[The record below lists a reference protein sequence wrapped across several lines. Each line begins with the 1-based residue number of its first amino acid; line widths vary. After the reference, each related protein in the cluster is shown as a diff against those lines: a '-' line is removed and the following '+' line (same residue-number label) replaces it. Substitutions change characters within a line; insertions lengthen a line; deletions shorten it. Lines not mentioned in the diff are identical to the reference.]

1 VAKPHDRLFA
11 VADMTPQFA
20 QAVDP
25 IFLYAL
31 DLTARIGEGEQP
43 LPQEE
48 RIRIRSLIDQASA
61 MVPNDQQWELAKYA
75 IVSWIDDILV
85 QSNWTHASWWQNNVM
100 EVEIFNTRL
109 CFEQFFVNAQRAAGL
124 PNRDALE
131 VYYICGILGFRGLY
145 ANPQTAAMLS
155 QKHGLPPDFPTWA
168 RQASMSI
175 RSGQGRPVLASAGRE
190 LYGAP
195 PLKKQSR
202 VVWPWLAAS
211 MLAVCNVIVLLWSR
225 P

>member
-1 VAKPHDRLFA
+1 
-11 VADMTPQFA
+11 MTPQFA

-31 DLTARIGEGEQP
+31 DLMDRIGSEEHP
-43 LPQEE
+43 PPQDE
-48 RIRIRSLIDQASA
+48 RTRILSLFDQAA
-61 MVPNDQQWELAKYA
+61 ARLPAGEQWELAKYA
-75 IVSWIDDILV
+75 IVAWIDDILV
-85 QSNWTHASWWQNNVM
+85 QSSWNQASWWQNNVL

-109 CFEQFFVNAQRAAGL
+109 CFEQFFVNAKRAAGM
-124 PNRDALE
+124 PSRDALE

-145 ANPQTAAMLS
+145 ANAQTASMLS

-168 RQASMSI
+168 RQVSMSI
-175 RSGQGRPVLASAGRE
+175 RLGQGRRELSLPGRE

-195 PLKKQSR
+195 PLKKKSR

-211 MLAVCNVIVLLWSR
+211 MLGICLVIEYLWSSA
-225 P
+225 

>member
-1 VAKPHDRLFA
+1 
-11 VADMTPQFA
+11 MTPQFA

-31 DLTARIGEGEQP
+31 DLMTRIGDNENP
-43 LPQEE
+43 LPHEE

-61 MVPNDQQWELAKYA
+61 MLPNGDQWELAKYA

-85 QSNWTHASWWQNNVM
+85 QSSWSHASWWQNNVM
-100 EVEIFNTRL
+100 EVELFNTRL
-109 CFEQFFVNAQRAAGL
+109 CFEQFFVNAQRAAGS

-131 VYYICGILGFRGLY
+131 VCYICGILGFRGLY
-145 ANPQTAAMLS
+145 ADPQTAAVLT
-155 QKHGLPPDFPTWA
+155 QKHGLPADFPTWA
-168 RQASMSI
+168 RQVSMSI
-175 RSGQGRPVLASAGRE
+175 RLGQGRPELDTPGRE

-195 PLKKQSR
+195 PLKKKSR

-211 MLAVCNVIVLLWSR
+211 MLFVCIVIHFLWSQTQ
-225 P
+225 

>member
-1 VAKPHDRLFA
+1 
-11 VADMTPQFA
+11 MTPQFA
-20 QAVDP
+20 RAIDP
-25 IFLYAL
+25 VFLYAL
-31 DLTARIGEGEQP
+31 DLMSRIADDEHP

-48 RIRIRSLIDQASA
+48 RIRIRSLIDEGAA
-61 MVPNDQQWELAKYA
+61 LVPSGEQWELAKYA

-85 QSNWTHASWWQNNVM
+85 HSTWSYASWWQNNVL

-131 VYYICGILGFRGLY
+131 VYYICGVLGFRGLY
-145 ANPQTAAMLS
+145 ADPQTAAMLT
-155 QKHGLPPDFPTWA
+155 QRHGLPPDFPTWA

-175 RSGQGRPVLASAGRE
+175 RLGQGRPELALPGRE

-195 PLKKQSR
+195 MLKDKSR

-211 MLAVCNVIVLLWSR
+211 MLAISNVIYYLWSHA
-225 P
+225 